1 LDWIGTF
8 LGGTRAR
15 ILGLL
20 RRSRATIADL
30 ARDLG
35 VSGNA
40 VRAHLAALQRDGL
53 VRDAGAA
60 PSTGG
65 KPAQVYDLTSEGEE
79 AFPKA
84 YAFVLGELI
93 RALKE
98 RHGRDEA
105 IALLRQVGRTVARQ
119 AAVTPQGALDARVA
133 VAADALRSIGGDVE
147 IVRTDGGWRIRGF
160 GCPLSSVVA
169 KQAETCRLAEE
180 LVAGI
185 TGAPVVE
192 CCDRSGSRAPCAFDI
207 AADGTRPP
215 RDPSERN
222 AA

>member
-1 LDWIGTF
+1 MDWIGTF

-30 ARDLG
+30 AEDVG

-65 KPAQVYDLTSEGEE
+65 KPAQVYDLTPQGEE
-79 AFPKA
+79 AFPKG

-93 RALKE
+93 RELKE
-98 RHGRDEA
+98 RDGRDET
-105 IALLRQVGRTVARQ
+105 IELLRRVGRSAARQ
-119 AAVTPQGALDARVA
+119 RAGTPEGTLDARVE
-133 VAADALRSIGGDVE
+133 VAADALRSIGGDVD

-169 KQAETCRLAEE
+169 KQSETCRLAEE

-192 CCDRSGSRAPCAFDI
+192 CCDRSGTRARCAFEI
-207 AADGTRPP
+207 ADVGSRPP
-215 RDPSERN
+215 RDPTERN

>member
-1 LDWIGTF
+1 MDWIGTF

-15 ILGLL
+15 LLGLL
-20 RRSRATIADL
+20 RRSSATIADL
-30 ARDLG
+30 AHDLG

-40 VRAHLAALQRDGL
+40 VRAHVAALQRDGL
-53 VRDAGAA
+53 VGDAGAA

-65 KPAQVYDLTSEGEE
+65 KPAQVYDLTPEGEE

-84 YAFVLGELI
+84 YALVLGELI
-93 RALKE
+93 RELKE
-98 RHGRDEA
+98 RHGREET
-105 IALLRQVGRTVARQ
+105 IELLRQVGRTVARQ
-119 AAVTPQGALDARVA
+119 GAVTPAGTLDARVA

-147 IVRTDGGWRIRGF
+147 IVRTEGGWRIRGF
-160 GCPLSSVVA
+160 GCPLSSVVT

-185 TGAPVVE
+185 VGAPVVE
-192 CCDRSGSRAPCAFDI
+192 CCDRSGSRARCAFEI
-207 AADGTRPP
+207 ADGGSRPP

>member
-1 LDWIGTF
+1 MDWIGTF

-15 ILGLL
+15 IVGLL

-30 ARDLG
+30 ANDVG

-40 VRAHLAALQRDGL
+40 VRAHLSALQRDGL

-65 KPAQVYDLTSEGEE
+65 KPAQVYDLTPEGEE

-93 RALKE
+93 RELKQ
-98 RHGRDEA
+98 RDGREKT
-105 IALLRQVGRTVARQ
+105 IGLLRQVGRSAARQ
-119 AAVTPQGALDARVA
+119 SAGTPEGTLDARVE
-133 VAADALRSIGGDVE
+133 VAANALRSIGGDVE
-147 IVRTDGGWRIRGF
+147 IVRTESGWKIRGF

-180 LVAGI
+180 LVAEI

-192 CCDRSGSRAPCAFDI
+192 CCDRSGSRARCAFEI
-207 AADGTRPP
+207 AQEGPRPP
-215 RDPSERN
+215 QDPSERN